1 MENNIHLTDD
11 TRLFT
16 SDAVAIIIAFLLC
29 IECAKQ
35 PEYRCEYC
43 DKVYRQ
49 EARYNTHVAV
59 CGGCVV
65 KDTLGPGPGPGTG
78 APKCV
83 VPYAANDISELLR
96 QNREMM
102 DMLRKQQE
110 TIHLLVS
117 QLASSSSVNTK

>member
-16 SDAVAIIIAFLLC
+16 RDAVAIIIAFVLC
-29 IECAKQ
+29 LECAKEPVYQ
-35 PEYRCEYC
+35 CEYC
-43 DKVYRQ
+43 DKVYKQ

-65 KDTLGPGPGPGTG
+65 KDTLGP

-83 VPYAANDISELLR
+83 VPYAAEDISELLR

-117 QLASSSSVNTK
+117 QLASSSSVSAK